1 MDLLTIGA
9 FAKAT
14 GLSAKALR
22 FYDQLGLL
30 RPAAVDSSNGY
41 RYYHPDQLL
50 QARTISRLR
59 EIEMPLADIRRVVA
73 LAPTAAAAEVAAYW
87 EQVLAETTARGQR
100 AALLIE
106 ELSGRSTLM
115 TTLALR
121 YAARTATGP
130 NRSSNEDAVHADGR
144 VLAVADGMRGSNGAA
159 ASTAAVTALA
169 GTGQHTDGMLD
180 ALAAAVGIAHRAVR
194 DIAADDP
201 EGQAVTTVTALLQ
214 ADDRIGVAHIGDTRI
229 YLLRDGELRQ
239 LTRDHSYV
247 QLLVDAGQL
256 SPAEAENHPK
266 RALLARALTEG
277 AAVQPDLSIHPI
289 QAGDRFLLCSDGLY
303 TALPTAELHSTLRST
318 AGPDQ
323 VADKLMG
330 RADEAGATDNISCIV
345 ADIIPA

>member
-1 MDLLTIGA
+1 MDLLTIGT

-22 FYDQLGLL
+22 LYDQLGLL
-30 RPAAVDSSNGY
+30 HPAAVDSNNGY
-41 RYYHPDQLL
+41 RYYHPGQAP
-50 QARTISRLR
+50 QARTIARLR
-59 EIEMPLADIRRVVA
+59 EIGMPLADIRRVVA
-73 LAPTAAAAEVAAYW
+73 LAPAAAAAEVAAYW
-87 EQVLAETTARGQR
+87 EQVLAETAVRGHR

-106 ELSGRSTLM
+106 DLSGRSTFM

-121 YAARTATGP
+121 HAARTATGP
-130 NRSSNEDAVHADGR
+130 NRTSNEDAVHADGR

-169 GTGQHTDGMLD
+169 AAGQQSGGVLD
-180 ALAAAVGIAHRAVR
+180 ALASAVDVAHRAVR
-194 DIAADDP
+194 EIAADDP
-201 EGQAVTTVTALLQ
+201 EGQAVTTITALVQ
-214 ADDRIGVAHIGDTRI
+214 ADDRVGVVHIGDTRL

-256 SPAEAENHPK
+256 SPAEAQNHPQ

-289 QAGDRFLLCSDGLY
+289 QAGDR
-303 TALPTAELHSTLRST
+303 
-318 AGPDQ
+318 
-323 VADKLMG
+323 
-330 RADEAGATDNISCIV
+330 
-345 ADIIPA
+345 